1 MKITLRLFANL
12 RKRLPPGSPR
22 GWCELEL
29 DEGTTIAAVLE
40 RMEITEK
47 EAQMVLVNG
56 LQNRDL
62 EQVLEPDDTLSVFP
76 PLAGG

>member
-1 MKITLRLFANL
+1 MKITLRLFASL

-22 GWCELEL
+22 GHCELEL
-29 DEGTTIAAVLE
+29 AEGTTIDAVLE
-40 RMEITEK
+40 QMGITQK

-56 LQNRDL
+56 LQNRNLTQQLQGGDI
-62 EQVLEPDDTLSVFP
+62 LSVFP

>member
-1 MKITLRLFANL
+1 MKITLRLFASL

-29 DEGTTIAAVLE
+29 ETGTTIAAVLD
-40 RMEITEK
+40 RMEITQK

-62 EQVLEPDDTLSVFP
+62 GQVLEADDVLSVFP